1 MNNKIKLGDIV
12 HVAMNPDIMAYV
24 TDIRSQKDTQEAFKN
39 LYYVEFFSGPLAEG
53 KHVTYYYAHEIRKV
67 T

>member
-1 MNNKIKLGDIV
+1 MNNQIKLGDIV

-24 TDIRSQKDTQEAFKN
+24 TDIRSPKDTQEAFKN